1 MHKNTTSTKTINNIF
16 FSKTIFIFFI
26 ISVLLSSIPVYR
38 AFYFDEFSRLLFVLA
53 PITFYLAYRFSL
65 NAHKRFIALIII
77 VIVLQTLIIRIL
89 FTNGLFTSF
98 TTMWCFVIPVVIFSL
113 HRKLGIVMLIL
124 NALFFFILFIF
135 FRLGELSQFNVPV
148 LTLTEE
154 SIHFIT
160 MVFLLFYSFKH
171 INNVTN
177 ASETAQNEA
186 LSQKEKLVEQK
197 NQFLSNISHELRTP
211 LNGIQGILGL
221 VEGKNEKEAVL
232 LNHAKSASTTLNNI
246 INDIL
251 TIQEINDDQYSLNR
265 EWVDIRV
272 ICHDIESLYNFVID
286 HTLLKLTILYD
297 STLPNEL
304 YLDIDKVKEV
314 LKHIINNAV
323 KFTSQGTIRINVSHQ
338 NDLLIIT
345 VSDTGVGIDEDML
358 NSLFT
363 PLKQGDSSATKQYQG
378 MGLGLSIV
386 KQIMNKMTG
395 MIEVKS
401 KVGKG
406 TSVTLNIP
414 AQKQ

>member
-1 MHKNTTSTKTINNIF
+1 MQKYTTSTESINNRF

-26 ISVLLSSIPVYR
+26 ASLILCSLPIYR
-38 AFYFDEFSRLLFVLA
+38 VIYFDEFSRLVFVFA
-53 PITFYLAYRFSL
+53 PITFYVAYRFSL
-65 NAHKRFIALIII
+65 NAHSRFISLIII
-77 VIVLQTLIIRIL
+77 VITLQLLIIRVWFL
-89 FTNGLFTSF
+89 NGLFTSF
-98 TTMWCFVIPVVIFSL
+98 SSMWCFVLPVVIFSL

-124 NALFFFILFIF
+124 NIFFFFILFIF
-135 FRLGELSQFNVPV
+135 FSLGELSQFSVPV
-148 LTLTEE
+148 LTLREE
-154 SIHFIT
+154 IIQFFA
-160 MVFLLFYSFKH
+160 MLFFLFYSLKH
-171 INNVTN
+171 INNMTN
-177 ASETAQNEA
+177 ASEIAQNEA
-186 LSQKEKLVEQK
+186 LAQKEKLVEQK

-221 VEGKNEKEAVL
+221 VEGKNEKEAML
-232 LNHAKSASTTLNNI
+232 LNHAKSASTTLNTI

-251 TIQEINDDQYSLNR
+251 TIQEINDDRYSLNR

-272 ICHDIESLYNFVID
+272 TFDDIKSLYNSVID

-345 VSDTGVGIDEDML
+345 VSDTGVGIDEDIL

-363 PLKQGDSSATKQYQG
+363 PFKQGDSSTTKQHQG

-395 MIEVKS
+395 MLEVTS